1 MKPLFNVL
9 AVFKNECR
17 ALPEW
22 IDHYLSEGANRI
34 VLVNNNST
42 DGWEDSCADYMN
54 NNRVTF
60 LEDNRKW
67 SQVEIYDDVFFK
79 IKQETHFLL
88 VCDLDEFVYPQHTFK
103 TIEEYLAFLKRINF
117 EGCIKIP
124 WKAFGSSGHKKHP
137 NGGIIKNFIYRR
149 KYKNSSHTLVKYI
162 CRNKDTLR
170 LGCHVPVLDNGGFYD
185 SRLGKSDNSPTLTVD
200 EESLKCDI
208 LAMNHYQIQSEE
220 FFRECK
226 MTRGDALDQKSENIR
241 DMSYFDKHDFRDI
254 KDKRLKKLHRTRKS
268 KGHTPR
274 EFNTIIRII
283 NHVKKISD
291 FRENSNFCN

>member
-22 IDHYLSEGANRI
+22 IDHYLNEGANRI

-54 NNRVTF
+54 NKRVTF
-60 LEDNRKW
+60 LEDKRQW
-67 SQVEIYDDVFFK
+67 SQVEIYDDVFLE
-79 IKQETHFLL
+79 IKQETYFLL
-88 VCDLDEFVYPQHTFK
+88 VCDLDKFVYPQHTFA
-103 TIEEYLAFLKRINF
+103 TIEEYLVFLKRINF

-137 NGGIIKNFIYRR
+137 KGGIVKNFIYRR
-149 KYKNSSHTLVKYI
+149 KYKTSSQTLVKYI

-170 LGCHVPVLDNGGFYD
+170 LGCHVPVLGNGSFYD
-185 SRLGKSDNSPTLTVD
+185 SRLRKSDNSPTLTVD

-208 LAMNHYQIQSEE
+208 LVMNHYQIQSEE

-226 MTRGDALDQKSENIR
+226 MTRGDELDQKSENIR
-241 DMSYFDKHDFRDI
+241 DMTYFNKHDFRDI
-254 KDKRLKKLHRTRKS
+254 KDKTLKKLHRSRKPKS
-268 KGHTPR
+268 HTP
-274 EFNTIIRII
+274 IKISAIMRII
-283 NHVKKISD
+283 NYAKGI
-291 FRENSNFCN
+291 SNF